1 MKKLENAI
9 NSYVQDGF
17 KIRERSM
24 IQGCDIFYCLVA
36 KNDTYILIMSNG
48 AALFEKKIKLVNNLS
63 KYARRKFNE
72 LLFNAKIAE
81 FRARHYFVKIIA
93 RVENYTLAQASKTTF
108 DEGKWN
114 TRVAFILHQ
123 HNKNF
128 NVSIS
133 ATNPRLEKCGALTS
147 IG

>member
-1 MKKLENAI
+1 MKKIENAVK
-9 NSYVQDGF
+9 SYLEDGF
-17 KIRERSM
+17 KIIEFSSVEGDN
-24 IQGCDIFYCLVA
+24 IYFYLVC
-36 KNDTYILIMSNG
+36 KNNTYILIMSNG
-48 AALFEKKIKLVNNLS
+48 AAIFEKKIKLVNNLS
-63 KYARRKFNE
+63 KYVRRKFNE
-72 LLFNAKIAE
+72 LLFNEKIAE

-114 TRVAFILHQ
+114 TRVAYILHQ